1 MSPVHVLF
9 TFTDFQKLEREAR
22 ICRYC
27 QHPNIGKNATHI
39 RWCLELKSES
49 KIFSWKLSCST
60 VSAESWVKNFISSKP
75 SWEVWV
81 FQTGSSNKTKSY
93 QCLDDK
99 EGLCCHTYSC
109 LEEFLEE
116 IWSCKCNCICL
127 FACLFIRTPSKKCNY
142 LYFFQISRNW
152 KGRQEY
158 VETFIIQILVRRL
171 SVLPDLN
178 L

>member
-27 QHPNIGKNATHI
+27 QHPNIGKNSTHI

-49 KIFSWKLSCST
+49 KIFSWKLSSK

-81 FQTGSSNKTKSY
+81 FKMDREIKKNLTNVWMIKKVCVVIHILAWSFWKKSEVVNVIVFV
-93 QCLDDK
+93 CL
-99 EGLCCHTYSC
+99 LV
-109 LEEFLEE
+109 
-116 IWSCKCNCICL
+116 CL
-127 FACLFIRTPSKKCNY
+127 FGRLQRNVIIFT
-142 LYFFQISRNW
+142 FFRFPETG
-152 KGRQEY
+152 KGGK
-158 VETFIIQILVRRL
+158 
-171 SVLPDLN
+171 N
-178 L
+178 M

>member
-1 MSPVHVLF
+1 MCHLYMFCLLLQISRNWKERPEYVAIVSIPTLVRTLLTLGDASSWNLSPKFSADSWVQK
-9 TFTDFQKLEREAR
+9 FQ
-22 ICRYC
+22 
-27 QHPNIGKNATHI
+27 
-39 RWCLELKSES
+39 LK
-49 KIFSWKLSCST
+49 
-60 VSAESWVKNFISSKP
+60 AESKNFISSKP

-81 FQTGSSNKTKSY
+81 FKLDCRNKTKSY

-109 LEEFLEE
+109 LEFLEE
-116 IWSCKCNCICL
+116 IWCCKCNCICL

-142 LYFFQISRNW
+142 FYFFQISRNW

-158 VETFIIQILVRRL
+158 VETFIIQILVRL